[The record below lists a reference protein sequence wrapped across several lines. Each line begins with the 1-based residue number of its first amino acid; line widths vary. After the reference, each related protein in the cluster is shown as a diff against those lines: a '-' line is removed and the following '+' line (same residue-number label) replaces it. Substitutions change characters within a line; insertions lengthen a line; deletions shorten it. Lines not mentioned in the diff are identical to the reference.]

1 MKIRINKDFWYDKEV
16 LDLNKNLDCKNLS
29 KIIIVDYKT
38 AKTAAAASYKDQL
51 VLYAYLI
58 GMTQGWSYQ
67 QIKDNVDLFIF
78 FPFSTQKK
86 ENDYDNMLSSV
97 KRVNYTADDVEKI
110 ITGDISTIR
119 ESESIQWDKV
129 NIDSLGQTNFTCK
142 FCQFLGTIPDESN
155 GFRGCKC
162 SYDQGY
168 RQMRGLKFNLREQ
181 K

>member
-67 QIKDNVDLFIF
+67 QIRDNVDLFIF

-86 ENDYDNMLSSV
+86 EKFCTM
-97 KRVNYTADDVEKI
+97 TASTLE
-110 ITGDISTIR
+110 STI
-119 ESESIQWDKV
+119 
-129 NIDSLGQTNFTCK
+129 
-142 FCQFLGTIPDESN
+142 
-155 GFRGCKC
+155 
-162 SYDQGY
+162 
-168 RQMRGLKFNLREQ
+168 
-181 K
+181 